1 MKKPIQNKKPKTATP
16 KNKAQPA
23 AASPAVWGCDLSL
36 NPLASGRIGF
46 RIVENQPRGK
56 VGDRLRLYKPGHGPA
71 IKRPYT
77 EVVCAHVFHL
87 VFDPEAEVLMAS
99 GEHLSRANFNKLAKD
114 IGGDDASIFSDWIR
128 QEFGPKPVLL
138 EFMMW

>member
-16 KNKAQPA
+16 KSKAQPA
-23 AASPAVWGCDLSL
+23 AASPAVWGCDLSVH
-36 NPLASGRIGF
+36 PLATCRIGF
-46 RIVENQPRGK
+46 RIVQDKPRGK
-56 VGDRLRLYKPGHGPA
+56 VGDKLRLYKPGNGPA
-71 IKRPYT
+71 KGRPYT

-99 GEHLSRANFNKLAKD
+99 GEHLSRANFNKLALD
-114 IGGDDASIFSDWIR
+114 IGADDAARFSDWFR
-128 QEFGPKPVLL
+128 LKFGSKPVLL